1 MSDMMLS
8 YYGNTLVEVWRYED
22 QTTEDLRTCDD
33 TGRH

>member
-22 QTTEDLRTCDD
+22 QTTEDFEDL
-33 TGRH
+33 